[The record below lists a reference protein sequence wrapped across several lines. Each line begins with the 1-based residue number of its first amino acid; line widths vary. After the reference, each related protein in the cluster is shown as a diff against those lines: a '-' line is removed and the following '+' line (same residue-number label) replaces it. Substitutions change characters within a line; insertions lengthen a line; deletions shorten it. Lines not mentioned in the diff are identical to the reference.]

1 MTSEEDQ
8 VDKSKEKDS
17 ESSSSGAESA
27 VSGAASAAPDTEP
40 ESEPESK
47 PESDEKSG
55 DSIEEYKDSPEEIE
69 DRNDTRGDTTG
80 NADARSHANRLLDT
94 ILDEPA
100 PQASRQFRHHMAY
113 DLLLALGLL
122 VAVGGFTTGMMK
134 IYITHMAKQSITQG
148 NYKAAIN
155 ILKRNPVPEFFS
167 GSGTADD
174 APQELLNR
182 ALYLDAMDK
191 LDNDKNDQSAL
202 KQLEQITPGSQYFNV
217 AQEILKARTPASSLQ
232 LEGGASQ
239 YTRHQESVQAPDNS
253 ALFKE
258 TNSGSTPDKAVDQAV
273 EENPANN

>member
-1 MTSEEDQ
+1 M
-8 VDKSKEKDS
+8 SKEKDS
-17 ESSSSGAESA
+17 ESPSSGAESA
-27 VSGAASAAPDTEP
+27 ASDTAKET
-40 ESEPESK
+40 E
-47 PESDEKSG
+47 
-55 DSIEEYKDSPEEIE
+55 DSIEEYKDSPENTENTENAE
-69 DRNDTRGDTTG
+69 DKKDTEGDTTG
-80 NADARSHANRLLDT
+80 NVEARSHANRLLDT

-100 PQASRQFRHHMAY
+100 PQASRHFRHHMAY

-167 GSGTADD
+167 GSGNADD

-239 YTRHQESVQAPDNS
+239 YTKQQESVQTPENEK
-253 ALFKE
+253 LFKDP
-258 TNSGSTPDKAVDQAV
+258 NGGSTPDEAVDQTG
-273 EENPANN
+273 EENPGNN

>member
-1 MTSEEDQ
+1 M
-8 VDKSKEKDS
+8 SKEKDS
-17 ESSSSGAESA
+17 ESPSSGAESA
-27 VSGAASAAPDTEP
+27 ASDTAKET
-40 ESEPESK
+40 E
-47 PESDEKSG
+47 
-55 DSIEEYKDSPEEIE
+55 DSIEEYKDSPENTENAE
-69 DRNDTRGDTTG
+69 DKKDTESDTTG
-80 NADARSHANRLLDT
+80 NVEARSHANRLLDT

-100 PQASRQFRHHMAY
+100 APTSRHFRHHMAY

-239 YTRHQESVQAPDNS
+239 YTRQQESVQTPANEK
-253 ALFKE
+253 LFKE
-258 TNSGSTPDKAVDQAV
+258 SNGESGAESSADSAEQ
-273 EENPANN
+273 

>member
-1 MTSEEDQ
+1 M
-8 VDKSKEKDS
+8 SKEKDS
-17 ESSSSGAESA
+17 ESPSSGAESA
-27 VSGAASAAPDTEP
+27 APDTE
-40 ESEPESK
+40 EESK
-47 PESDEKSG
+47 SD
-55 DSIEEYKDSPEEIE
+55 DSIEEYKDSPEDSENAE
-69 DRNDTRGDTTG
+69 DKKSTESDTTG

-100 PQASRQFRHHMAY
+100 PQASRHFRHHMAY

-167 GSGTADD
+167 GSGNADD

-239 YTRHQESVQAPDNS
+239 YTRKQESVQTPENEK
-253 ALFKE
+253 LFKDP
-258 TNSGSTPDKAVDQAV
+258 NGGSTPDEAVDQAV